1 MSFIE
6 MYSGDIL
13 DTVSIGK
20 IASDFNESMGDYIK
34 VQILGEGSDMILGTV
49 YSNRLLLR
57 FSDIQDDSYYLG
69 PYHYHPENPDMGF
82 CTGKEHNNSSISNLL
97 PVTIGNYNSEPLN
110 SQSVYKRQFDIFR
123 DDSGEIYIKPNEI
136 FKLFQL
142 LNAKYR
148 VRIYFLR
155 NIKSTL
161 GKFLN
166 SNKNNLI
173 ENGNFFAGL
182 EATQTGDLDKSTGRN
197 NFILKSNPGE
207 SNFILEQDGIKN
219 NIYDMMITGIYPN
232 SYYIFSCWV
241 AWNIDFSGNLSI
253 VSFNDASRGLESG
266 IIPTDT
272 MTDSISSYT
281 DNVTDDSKSGL
292 EHRPSRILDKKVV
305 DNLIWYKLFYKVN
318 TNSKA
323 DSGSVRIKLGTF
335 IENQSINPFGR
346 RYFTDLRFE
355 KIKNFDSGL
364 SNYIE
369 QIGNEFRDI
378 DAGVP
383 SRPDV
388 LTKRGS
394 SK

>member
-1 MSFIE
+1 
-6 MYSGDIL
+6 
-13 DTVSIGK
+13 
-20 IASDFNESMGDYIK
+20 
-34 VQILGEGSDMILGTV
+34 
-49 YSNRLLLR
+49 
-57 FSDIQDDSYYLG
+57 
-69 PYHYHPENPDMGF
+69 
-82 CTGKEHNNSSISNLL
+82 
-97 PVTIGNYNSEPLN
+97 
-110 SQSVYKRQFDIFR
+110 
-123 DDSGEIYIKPNEI
+123 
-136 FKLFQL
+136 
-142 LNAKYR
+142 
-148 VRIYFLR
+148 
-155 NIKSTL
+155 
-161 GKFLN
+161 
-166 SNKNNLI
+166 
-173 ENGNFFAGL
+173 
-182 EATQTGDLDKSTGRN
+182 
-197 NFILKSNPGE
+197 
-207 SNFILEQDGIKN
+207 
-219 NIYDMMITGIYPN
+219 MITGIYPN

-323 DSGSVRIKLGTF
+323 DSGSVRVKLGTF